1 MKVMRKINV
10 ISKMV
15 VMIFLYLTGQVAFA
29 SENTAASQRI
39 LIVYFSQPEEMTS
52 DSVDG
57 FSGASVLQKNV
68 PETGSTQ
75 YIAQLIQQQTQGSL
89 FRIETTIPYPRQH
102 DALLQFAEKEQQT
115 KARPSFKTPLPDLS
129 NYDTVYVGYPIWWYT
144 MPMVIYALFEQ
155 NNFAGKTIIPFTTHG
170 GSQLADSL
178 REIARRQ
185 PQAKLVTR
193 ALSISRNDIS
203 NPEIPDQVKQWVQ
216 QVNPQH

>member
-1 MKVMRKINV
+1 MSILCRI
-10 ISKMV
+10 V
-15 VMIFLYLTGQVAFA
+15 VKIFLCFTVQAAFA
-29 SENTAASQRI
+29 SENIASSHHI
-39 LIVYFSQPEEMTS
+39 LIVYFSQPEEMMS
-52 DSVDG
+52 DTVDG
-57 FSGASVLQKNV
+57 FTGASVLQKTM

-75 YIAQLIQQQTQGSL
+75 YIAQLIQKQTQGDL

-102 DALLQFAEKEQQT
+102 DALLRTAEKEQQE

-144 MPMVIYALFEQ
+144 MPMVIYTLFEQ
-155 NNFAGKTIIPFTTHG
+155 NNFSGKTVIPFTTHG

-178 REIARRQ
+178 REIARMQ

-203 NPEIPDQVKQWVQ
+203 NPEIPKQVKEWVQ
-216 QVNPQH
+216 QVNPQY